1 MTTTPA
7 TVTESD
13 PAVTWRERADDA
25 LGRVQFF
32 TYTALVVLLLLLG
45 LIWPRMFITV
55 PTGSH
60 AVMYRYFGGGTVT
73 HRVWGEG
80 LHVIP
85 PWDKLTA
92 YETRL
97 QQQTLQF
104 DVLSDEGLSLDIDVS
119 VRFRPVVA
127 MLGHLHQDIG
137 PEYFTRM
144 IQPDIMAHVRRTLG
158 SRPAHEIYSSANDLL
173 IELRRVP
180 ALARLDEGESSTSS
194 SYVQIQEIKLVDI
207 ALPAI
212 VEAAIAEKYRQEQLM
227 LEYHYKLEREQ
238 QEAERKRTEAGGI
251 RDYNSIIGEL
261 SPDVLRWRDL
271 DATTELAKSAN
282 AKVLIL
288 GGSGGSTPLLFNV
301 GDTGAPAPAPAAPAP
316 APPTAATPAE
326 PVPAP

>member
-1 MTTTPA
+1 MTVVPA
-7 TVTESD
+7 TAKTSD
-13 PAVTWRERADDA
+13 PAITWRERVDDV
-25 LGRVQFF
+25 LGRVQFV
-32 TYTALVVLLLLLG
+32 TYTILVVLLLLLG
-45 LIWPRMFITV
+45 LIWPRMFITI

-73 HRVWGEG
+73 KQVWGEG

-104 DVLSDEGLSLDIDVS
+104 EVLSDEGLSLDIDIS

-127 MLGHLHQDIG
+127 MLGHLHQDVG

-173 IELRRVP
+173 LELRRVP
-180 ALARLDEGESSTSS
+180 ALARLDEGESDTSK
-194 SYVQIQEIKLVDI
+194 SYVQIQEIKLVNI
-207 ALPAI
+207 KLPAI
-212 VEAAIAEKYRQEQLM
+212 VESAIAEKYRQEQLM

-271 DATTELAKSAN
+271 DATAELAKSAN

-288 GGSGGSTPLLFNV
+288 GSSGGSTPLLFNV
-301 GDTGAPAPAPAAPAP
+301 GDTGVATPAAAATTPAPL
-316 APPTAATPAE
+316 PTAAATPA
-326 PVPAP
+326 P